1 MHHSFDRDDLVLV
14 KFGSQPVS
22 TKTMSA
28 VSDPLQDT
36 KYLIC
41 MRATIGGAASTALY
55 LINDP
60 AVTEIFR
67 DRIYRVFLNDV
78 GVSDSHDSGCIP
90 VMILTILICLSAA

>member
-1 MHHSFDRDDLVLV
+1 
-14 KFGSQPVS
+14 
-22 TKTMSA
+22 MSA

-67 DRIYRVFLNDV
+67 DRIYRVFLNNV
-78 GVSDSHDSGCIP
+78 GVSNSHDSGCIA
-90 VMILTILICLSAA
+90 VMILTILIPLSAA